1 MNFNNIR
8 NVGYPKHNEDAV
20 PRSFVDSIA
29 KSIEEKVEKVKE
41 KIKEKSGESPFFKEN
56 GNYQA
61 SYTINMAFNKLL
73 NLHKPSDPFEAT
85 TKEYVDTYFD
95 ETKEKVE
102 NYKKETKK
110 EVKEFID
117 SISNDIEL
125 FKEATRQQLNIN
137 EDIIQ
142 TRLLQVKQLITVTA
156 EFRGSMNR
164 NDLFYFYFFTHSKDS
179 NESFTI
185 HLEGRIIKIKA
196 NVKRSAFPGPFGLSG
211 TPIGT
216 DVENEI
222 VRFSLFVNNEERYII
237 FNPTKSLPTLSNPLI
252 LNPDDRIKIAPSS
265 INAFNVVAFVVL
277 LIELDI

>member
-29 KSIEEKVEKVKE
+29 KSIEEKVEEVKE

-85 TKEYVDTYFD
+85 KKEYVDTYFD

-185 HLEGRIIKIKA
+185 PLEGRIIKIKA
-196 NVKRSAFPGPFGLSG
+196 NVLLFPG
-211 TPIGT
+211 
-216 DVENEI
+216 
-222 VRFSLFVNNEERYII
+222 
-237 FNPTKSLPTLSNPLI
+237 
-252 LNPDDRIKIAPSS
+252 
-265 INAFNVVAFVVL
+265 L
-277 LIELDI
+277 LV